1 MSGGSW
7 DYVYG
12 KMQEA
17 ADRLIDEKETP
28 LRISFGEHLARCADA
43 LHDIEWV
50 DSGDIGPGGE
60 NDAIL
65 EVFKKLSP
73 ADSAR
78 FTAIKKL
85 DKLAAQLKDLADAL
99 SEENREPTKSE
110 LIEKLSPNVPLI
122 KLAPVVTDPVDFKGL
137 GTFAKND
144 DADKAGVDDDTSK
157 GVGFF
162 NLNHTPEEV
171 VDWAFE
177 ELGKY
182 GDFSV
187 WDEFIEGRN
196 RMLAYLRKQA
206 AK

>member
-17 ADRLIDEKETP
+17 ADRLIGEKKTP

-65 EVFKKLSP
+65 EVFKKISP

-99 SEENREPTKSE
+99 SE
-110 LIEKLSPNVPLI
+110 
-122 KLAPVVTDPVDFKGL
+122 
-137 GTFAKND
+137 
-144 DADKAGVDDDTSK
+144 
-157 GVGFF
+157 
-162 NLNHTPEEV
+162 
-171 VDWAFE
+171 
-177 ELGKY
+177 
-182 GDFSV
+182 GD
-187 WDEFIEGRN
+187 
-196 RMLAYLRKQA
+196 
-206 AK
+206 